1 MWRTGLA
8 GPKKKYEVGV
18 CMKAI
23 LHQQKMSSILAALV
37 TIALGVLLVWWPD
50 RSMDFLCLMLGITI
64 FAIGIIY
71 ILGWLARRKK
81 GVPAFF
87 VLPGVILCALGVWLM
102 TSPDSVIILIQY
114 IFGAILIFHGVI
126 DLQGALALAS
136 HRWNRWWLDLLLTA
150 LTIGLGVL
158 ILLNPFGTFSALVI
172 LIGAALIYDGVSDL
186 WIIWRLG
193 RANKAAIRKAE
204 EEERLAKEAELQAQA
219 KETVEQIVQERES
232 SGE

>member
-1 MWRTGLA
+1 
-8 GPKKKYEVGV
+8 
-18 CMKAI
+18 MKAI

-37 TIALGVLLVWWPD
+37 TIALGMLLVWWPD

>member
-1 MWRTGLA
+1 
-8 GPKKKYEVGV
+8 
-18 CMKAI
+18 MKAI

-50 RSMDFLCLMLGITI
+50 RSMEFLCLLLGVAI
-64 FAIGIIY
+64 FSIGIVY

-81 GVPAFF
+81 GIPAFF

-114 IFGAILIFHGVI
+114 IFGAVLIFHGVI

-136 HRWNRWWLDLLLTA
+136 HRWNRWWMDLLLTA

-158 ILLNPFGTFSALVI
+158 ILLNPFGTFGALVV
-172 LIGAALIYDGVSDL
+172 LIGVALIFDGLSDL

-193 RANKAAIRKAE
+193 RANRAAIRKAD
-204 EEERLAKEAELQAQA
+204 EEERLAKEAELQAQKA
-219 KETVEQIVQERES
+219 VEQIVQEREKT
-232 SGE
+232 GE

>member
-1 MWRTGLA
+1 
-8 GPKKKYEVGV
+8 
-18 CMKAI
+18 
-23 LHQQKMSSILAALV
+23 MSSILAALV

-87 VLPGVILCALGVWLM
+87 VLPGVILGALGVWLM

>member
-1 MWRTGLA
+1 
-8 GPKKKYEVGV
+8 
-18 CMKAI
+18 
-23 LHQQKMSSILAALV
+23 MSSILAALV

-126 DLQGALALAS
+126 DLQGALALAG

-232 SGE
+232 GGE

>member
-1 MWRTGLA
+1 
-8 GPKKKYEVGV
+8 
-18 CMKAI
+18 
-23 LHQQKMSSILAALV
+23 MSSILAALV
-37 TIALGVLLVWWPD
+37 TIALGMLLVWWPD

-126 DLQGALALAS
+126 DLQGALALAG

>member
-1 MWRTGLA
+1 
-8 GPKKKYEVGV
+8 
-18 CMKAI
+18 
-23 LHQQKMSSILAALV
+23 MSSILAALV
-37 TIALGVLLVWWPD
+37 TIALGVFLVWWPD

>member
-1 MWRTGLA
+1 
-8 GPKKKYEVGV
+8 
-18 CMKAI
+18 
-23 LHQQKMSSILAALV
+23 MSSILAALV
-37 TIALGVLLVWWPD
+37 TIALGMLLVWWPD